1 MGAGAGAA
9 QGGTSAADDNALAVD
24 LEARD
29 AAAIATCQ
37 HLAGTLFPWDITR
50 ALELALLKTFCVP
63 SISGL
68 LSRTGEFEQRPRKR
82 YDDTGLMVAEL
93 LRHGPSS
100 EAGAAVIA
108 RMNRIHGAFAI
119 SDRDY
124 LYVLSTFV
132 CEPIRWLARYGWR
145 ALSAE
150 EEEALFRFWA
160 LVGERMGIAAIP
172 ATLAE
177 LVAFNQAIEAEVFAN
192 AASNRRVADATLA
205 MLLGDWPAPL
215 RPGLARVLGSLLSA
229 PEAAA
234 LGWPEPPTA
243 LQRAVLLALRLRSRL
258 AGLSQR
264 LRPPRGSRFYS
275 ERPTPSYGKSFQL
288 EQLGPPA
295 RLAEL
300 NRPRWAGRQ
309 RRIGLTGG
317 IATGKSSVARLLAD
331 RHGLPVL
338 DADHFAREA
347 LAPGSPGARAVLE
360 RYGERVRL
368 GADGPQAGEKLSGS
382 PSPSSDAGV
391 AIDRAALGRIVFAD
405 AAERRWLEALV
416 HPIVRQRFSAEL
428 ERLAAAPVV
437 VLMIPLLLEAG
448 LEELC
453 SEVWLVDCDEA
464 QQLGRLIGRDQLS
477 AAEAQARIAA
487 QWPLKRKRP
496 LVDRLIDN
504 RGNPQALEASLT
516 AHLKARPLWSA
527 PADAPPEDAPPATG
541 PDRLSP

>member
-1 MGAGAGAA
+1 MDGEGRTGAGAGAA
-9 QGGTSAADDNALAVD
+9 QGGTNAADNNALAVD
-24 LEARD
+24 PDARD

-50 ALELALLKTFCVP
+50 ALELALLKTFCIP

-93 LRHGPSS
+93 LRHGPTSP
-100 EAGAAVIA
+100 AGGAVIA

-119 SDRDY
+119 SNRDY

-145 ALSAE
+145 ALTPA

-160 LVGERMGIAAIP
+160 LVGERMGMAAIP
-172 ATLAE
+172 ASLVE

-192 AASNRRVADATLA
+192 APSNRRVADATLA
-205 MLLGDWPAPL
+205 MLLSDWPAPL

-243 LQRAVLLALRLRSRL
+243 LQKALLLALRLRSRL
-258 AGLSQR
+258 AAFSQR
-264 LRPPRGSRFYS
+264 LRPPQGTRFYS
-275 ERPTPSYGKSFQL
+275 ERPTPSYGPSFQL

-317 IATGKSSVARLLAD
+317 IATGKSSVARLLAE

-338 DADHFAREA
+338 DADRYAREA
-347 LAPGSPGARAVLE
+347 LAPGSPAARAVLE

-368 GADGPQAGEKLSGS
+368 GAEGPPDEAELGGS

-405 AAERRWLEALV
+405 AADRSWLEALV
-416 HPIVRQRFSAEL
+416 HPIVRERLNAEL

-477 AAEAQARIAA
+477 EAEAQARIAA
-487 QWPLKRKRP
+487 QWPLERKRP

-504 RGNPQALEASLT
+504 RGSAQALEESLAS
-516 AHLKARPLWSA
+516 HLEAPPLWSA
-527 PADAPPEDAPPATG
+527 PADAPPGNGT
-541 PDRLSP
+541 

>member
-1 MGAGAGAA
+1 M
-9 QGGTSAADDNALAVD
+9 
-24 LEARD
+24 
-29 AAAIATCQ
+29 
-37 HLAGTLFPWDITR
+37 
-50 ALELALLKTFCVP
+50 
-63 SISGL
+63 
-68 LSRTGEFEQRPRKR
+68 
-82 YDDTGLMVAEL
+82 
-93 LRHGPSS
+93 
-100 EAGAAVIA
+100 
-108 RMNRIHGAFAI
+108 
-119 SDRDY
+119 
-124 LYVLSTFV
+124 
-132 CEPIRWLARYGWR
+132 
-145 ALSAE
+145 
-150 EEEALFRFWA
+150 
-160 LVGERMGIAAIP
+160 
-172 ATLAE
+172 
-177 LVAFNQAIEAEVFAN
+177 
-192 AASNRRVADATLA
+192 
-205 MLLGDWPAPL
+205 
-215 RPGLARVLGSLLSA
+215 LGSLLSA

-264 LRPPRGSRFYS
+264 LRQPQGSRFYS
-275 ERPTPSYGKSFQL
+275 ERPTPSYGQSFQL

-300 NRPRWAGRQ
+300 NRPRWAGKQ

-317 IATGKSSVARLLAD
+317 IATGKSSVARLLAE

-368 GADGPQAGEKLSGS
+368 GAEGPPVGEALGGS
-382 PSPSSDAGV
+382 PGPSNDAGV

-428 ERLAAAPVV
+428 ARLAAAPVV

-487 QWPLKRKRP
+487 QWPLERKRP

-516 AHLKARPLWSA
+516 AHLEARPRL
-527 PADAPPEDAPPATG
+527 
-541 PDRLSP
+541 RLSP

>member
-1 MGAGAGAA
+1 MINGAA
-9 QGGTSAADDNALAVD
+9 HPTEPESQPPSPEAPDRGLDPADR
-24 LEARD
+24 EAIRLCHD
-29 AAAIATCQ
+29 
-37 HLAGTLFPWDITR
+37 LAGRLFPWDITR

-68 LSRTGEFEQRPRKR
+68 LSRSGEFEQRPRKR

-93 LRHGPSS
+93 LRHGPTSP
-100 EAGAAVIA
+100 AGAAVIA

-160 LVGERMGIAAIP
+160 MVGDHMGIPAIP

-177 LVAFNQAIEAEVFAN
+177 LVAFNKAVETEAFAS

-243 LQRAVLLALRLRSRL
+243 LQNTVLVGLKLRSRL
-258 AGLSQR
+258 AGLAQW
-264 LRPPRGSRFYS
+264 LRPPRDSRFYS
-275 ERPTPSYGKSFQL
+275 ERPTPSYGNSFQL

-295 RLAEL
+295 RLEEL

-317 IATGKSSVARLLAD
+317 IASGKSSVARLLAE

-338 DADHFAREA
+338 DADGFAREA

-360 RYGERVRL
+360 RYGDKVSP
-368 GADGPQAGEKLSGS
+368 GADWQPPGEEPGIHSM
-382 PSPSSDAGV
+382 PHD

-405 AAERRWLEALV
+405 PAERRWLEELV
-416 HPIVRQRFSAEL
+416 HPLVRQRFSAEL
-428 ERLAAAPVV
+428 ERLAAAPTV
-437 VLMIPLLLEAG
+437 VLMVPLLFEAG
-448 LEELC
+448 LESLC
-453 SEVWLVDCDEA
+453 SEVWLVDCDEH
-464 QQLGRLIGRDQLS
+464 QQLERLIERDRLS
-477 AAEAQARIAA
+477 EAEARARIDA
-487 QWPLKRKRP
+487 QWPLARKRK
-496 LVDRLIDN
+496 LVERRIEN
-504 RGNPQALEASLT
+504 RGIPEALE
-516 AHLKARPLWSA
+516 
-527 PADAPPEDAPPATG
+527 DAVRAALQGPPEA
-541 PDRLSP
+541 